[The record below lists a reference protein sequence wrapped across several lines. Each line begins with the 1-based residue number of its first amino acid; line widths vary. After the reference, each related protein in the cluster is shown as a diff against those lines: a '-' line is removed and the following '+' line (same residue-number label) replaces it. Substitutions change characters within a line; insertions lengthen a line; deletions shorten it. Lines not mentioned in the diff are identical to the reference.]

1 MRSGC
6 CRGVDVKC
14 ALHVVDLIATCL
26 PHNRPYMH
34 IDAVHVCDVNIF
46 DMGLLFVDSSWYSRQ
61 PVVFHSTIFRKD
73 KSFHTPAFRQVLDT
87 VKDIT
92 SFTQEERQIFAT
104 LQENEQILTVSLV
117 LFHFDCMGLVNKL

>member
-1 MRSGC
+1 MRPGC
-6 CRGVDVKC
+6 CGVDVKC

-46 DMGLLFVDSSWYSRQ
+46 DMGLLFADSSWYSRQ

-73 KSFHTPAFRQVLDT
+73 KSFHTPAFR
-87 VKDIT
+87 
-92 SFTQEERQIFAT
+92 
-104 LQENEQILTVSLV
+104 
-117 LFHFDCMGLVNKL
+117 

>member
-1 MRSGC
+1 MGNVAACISVQKEEQIGLLPGAPSC

-46 DMGLLFVDSSWYSRQ
+46 DMGLLFADSSRYSRQ

-73 KSFHTPAFRQVLDT
+73 KSFHTHAFQ
-87 VKDIT
+87 
-92 SFTQEERQIFAT
+92 
-104 LQENEQILTVSLV
+104 
-117 LFHFDCMGLVNKL
+117 